1 MKTNLSPTLVVS
13 KGTIQ
18 VGRDF
23 VEAVTGTMRS
33 HGNIEL
39 RRGPTG
45 EPMIYVWVSTLD
57 IADTERVLRECAAR
71 EKLHVASF
79 QSQSL

>member
-1 MKTNLSPTLVVS
+1 MVVS

-33 HGNIEL
+33 SGNIEL
-39 RRGPTG
+39 RRGTSG
-45 EPMIYVWVSTLD
+45 EPLIYVWVSTLD
-57 IADTERVLRECAAR
+57 IAATEHVLRECAER
-71 EKLHVASF
+71 EKLHVAAF
-79 QSQSL
+79 KSQAV